1 MSTPL
6 RFRSGSRQGRNF
18 QLKCV
23 QRADV
28 VKQAGTQEG
37 TVVDWASVGIRSVK
51 KQSWQDRAGV
61 WRDSVHFY
69 ELVPADEENRVE
81 LDEYFVE
88 GRFAVVRQV
97 VDAQLALA
105 EWHAFEP
112 K

>member
-1 MSTPL
+1 MS
-6 RFRSGSRQGRNF
+6 SASSAGR
-18 QLKCV
+18 LKCV

-28 VKQAGTQEG
+28 VKLSGTQEG
-37 TVVDWASVGIRSVK
+37 TGVDWACVGIRSVK
-51 KQSWQDRAGV
+51 KQNWQDLAGV

-69 ELVPADEENRVE
+69 EIAPADEESRIE

-88 GRFAVVRQV
+88 GQFRVVRQV
-97 VDAQLALA
+97 TDAQLALA

>member
-1 MSTPL
+1 MSIPL

-23 QRADV
+23 RRADV

-37 TVVDWASVGIRSVK
+37 TIVDWACVGIRSVK
-51 KQSWQDRAGV
+51 KQNWQDLAGI

-69 ELVPADEENRVE
+69 EIAPGNEDSRVE

-88 GRFAVVRQV
+88 GRFSIVRHV

-105 EWHAFEP
+105 AWHAFQP